1 MTNHFDFVIVGG
13 GLAGVTAAETLRNE
27 GAQGRVLLL
36 TQEAYLP
43 YQRPPLSKKLLLREE
58 PPQPSLILSASKY
71 QELSIDVRL
80 GALVTSVQPLNQ
92 TLRTLT
98 HELIHYK
105 KLLIATGVKP
115 TRLAIPGEYL
125 QGVYHLR
132 TLLDA
137 QAIWRTMQHARHAVV
152 IGGSLMGL
160 EVAATLR
167 QKGLEVTLIERD
179 SVLEKLSTP
188 EISVHFQQKL
198 EAQGIQVLVSDMPR
212 SFEGRTVVESVTTAA
227 GKTIPCELVVVAAG
241 VEPDIHFLKTSGLKL
256 DNGVRVD
263 RFLCTNN
270 PHVFAAGDVANFQ
283 DEVFHCQHRV
293 EHWDNAVKQ
302 GRVAARNMLGQNLPY
317 AEVSYFYS
325 HVFDQSF
332 TLLGVVNQHAEK
344 IERGSLAE
352 GSYASFFFE
361 KRHPPRFVCL
371 RATDRRNQGDGNI
384 DQAPCEPSCAQA

>member
-1 MTNHFDFVIVGG
+1 MTNRFDFVIVGG

-27 GAQGRVLLL
+27 GAQGRILLL

-125 QGVYHLR
+125 QGVHHLR
-132 TLLDA
+132 TLPDA
-137 QAIWRTMQHARHAVV
+137 QAMWRSMQRAQHAVV

-188 EISVHFQQKL
+188 EISVHFQHKL
-198 EAQGIQVLVSDMPR
+198 EAQGVQVLIDRKS
-212 SFEGRTVVESVTTAA
+212 VV
-227 GKTIPCELVVVAAG
+227 
-241 VEPDIHFLKTSGLKL
+241 
-256 DNGVRVD
+256 
-263 RFLCTNN
+263 
-270 PHVFAAGDVANFQ
+270 
-283 DEVFHCQHRV
+283 
-293 EHWDNAVKQ
+293 
-302 GRVAARNMLGQNLPY
+302 
-317 AEVSYFYS
+317 
-325 HVFDQSF
+325 
-332 TLLGVVNQHAEK
+332 
-344 IERGSLAE
+344 
-352 GSYASFFFE
+352 
-361 KRHPPRFVCL
+361 
-371 RATDRRNQGDGNI
+371 
-384 DQAPCEPSCAQA
+384 